1 MNRKPTYEELER
13 RTEALEI
20 ETGKYRALADAP
32 FEAIFLSE
40 KGICLDQNQAAE
52 KMFGYS
58 YAEAIGRHGTEW
70 IAPEYR
76 EQVRSHMQTGYE
88 KPYEVVALRKDGTTF
103 PCEIQACM
111 IQREGQ
117 SIRVTA
123 LRDITE
129 KKQAEQILKDELVWR
144 RILVD
149 QSRDGIVVLD
159 QEGKVYEAN
168 RRFARMLGY
177 TVEEVRRLSVWDWD
191 FQWSKAR
198 LLEMVRKVDDTGD
211 HFETVHKR
219 KDGTLYE
226 VEIST
231 NGAVYQNQKLVFC
244 VCRDITDRKRSEEER
259 KQLIQELQTALAEVK
274 TLRGIIPICTQ
285 CKKVRDDDGYW
296 QRVEQYIQERS
307 DVLFT
312 HGICDECAKK
322 VYPWFDDDD
331 RSIR

>member
-1 MNRKPTYEELER
+1 MNRNPSYEELER
-13 RTEALEI
+13 RIKALEI

-58 YAEAIGRHGTEW
+58 HEEALGRHGTEW
-70 IAPEYR
+70 IASEYR
-76 EQVRSHMQTGYE
+76 EQVRTNMQTGYE
-88 KPYEVVALRKDGTTF
+88 KPYEVVALRKDGTKFT
-103 PCEIQACM
+103 CEIQARM
-111 IQREGQ
+111 IDSEGQ

-129 KKQAEQILKDELVWR
+129 KKEAEQILKDEIVRR

-159 QEGKVYEAN
+159 QEGKVHEAN
-168 RRFARMLGY
+168 RRFAAMLGY
-177 TVEEVRRLSVWDWD
+177 TVEEVQQLSVWDWD

-198 LLEMVRKVDDTGD
+198 LMEMLRKVDDSGD
-211 HFETVHKR
+211 HFETIHKR
-219 KDGTLYE
+219 KDGTLFE

-231 NGAVYQNQKLVFC
+231 NGAVYQNRKLVFC

-285 CKKVRDDDGYW
+285 CKKIRDDDGYW
-296 QRVEQYIQERS
+296 QRVEQYIEERS

-312 HGICDECAKK
+312 HGICGECAKK
-322 VYPWFDDDD
+322 IYPWFKDEE
-331 RSIR
+331 

>member
-1 MNRKPTYEELER
+1 MNRKLTYQELEKRVRELEKEADR
-13 RTEALEI
+13 R
-20 ETGKYRALADAP
+20 RALAEAP

-40 KGICLDQNQAAE
+40 RGICLDQNQAAE
-52 KMFGYS
+52 NMFGYS
-58 YAEAIGRHGTEW
+58 LEEAIGRHGTEW

-76 EQVRSHMQTGYE
+76 EQVRANMQVGCE

-103 PCEIQACM
+103 PCEIQARM
-111 IQREGQ
+111 IDCEGQ

-123 LRDITE
+123 LRNITE
-129 KKQAEQILKDELVWR
+129 KKQAEQLLKDEVVRW

-168 RRFARMLGY
+168 RRFAAMLGY
-177 TVEEVRRLSVWDWD
+177 TVEEVQRLSVWDWD
-191 FQWSKAR
+191 FQWSKSR
-198 LLEMVRKVDDTGD
+198 LMEMLRDVDDTGD
-211 HFETVHKR
+211 HFATVHKR
-219 KDGTLYE
+219 KDGTLCE

-231 NGAVYQNQKLVFC
+231 NGAVYQNRKLVFC
-244 VCRDITDRKRSEEER
+244 VCRDITERKRSEEER

-285 CKKVRDDDGYW
+285 CKKIRDDSGYW

-312 HGICDECAKK
+312 HGICDECARNL
-322 VYPWFDDDD
+322 YPWFEDGE
-331 RSIR
+331 

>member
-1 MNRKPTYEELER
+1 MNRKPSYEELER
-13 RTEALEI
+13 RIKALEI
-20 ETGKYRALADAP
+20 ETSKHRALADAP

-58 YAEAIGRHGTEW
+58 HAEAIGRHGTEW

-76 EQVRSHMQTGYE
+76 TQVRTNMRAGYE

-103 PCEIQACM
+103 PCEIQARM
-111 IQREGQ
+111 IDNHGQ
-117 SIRVTA
+117 SVRVTA

-129 KKQAEQILKDELVWR
+129 KKQAEQLLKDEVVQR

-149 QSRDGIVVLD
+149 QSRDGIVILD

-168 RRFARMLGY
+168 RRFAAMLGY
-177 TVEEVRRLSVWDWD
+177 NVSEVRQLSVWDWD

-198 LLEMVRKVDDTGD
+198 LLEMLRKVDDAGD

-219 KDGTLYE
+219 KDGTLCE

-231 NGAVYQNQKLVFC
+231 NGAVYQNRKLVFC
-244 VCRDITDRKRSEEER
+244 VCRDITERKQAEDDR

-285 CKKVRDDDGYW
+285 CKKIRNDDGYW
-296 QRVEQYIQERS
+296 QRVEQYIEERS

-312 HGICDECAKK
+312 HGICEECAKK
-322 VYPWFDDDD
+322 LYPWFEDEE
-331 RSIR
+331 

>member
-1 MNRKPTYEELER
+1 MNRNPTYEELER
-13 RTEALEI
+13 RIRALEI

-58 YAEAIGRHGTEW
+58 RAEAIGRHGTEW

-76 EQVRSHMQTGYE
+76 EQVRTNMHTGYE

-103 PCEIQACM
+103 PCEIQARMSEC
-111 IQREGQ
+111 EGQ

-129 KKQAEQILKDELVWR
+129 KKEAEQLLNNEVVQR

-149 QSRDGIVVLD
+149 QSRDGIVILD

-168 RRFARMLGY
+168 RRFAAMLGY
-177 TVEEVRRLSVWDWD
+177 TVEEVQQLCVWDWD

-198 LLEMVRKVDDTGD
+198 LLEMLRKVDETGD
-211 HFETVHKR
+211 HFETVHKC
-219 KDGTLYE
+219 KDGTLFE

-231 NGAVYQNQKLVFC
+231 NGAVYQNRKLVFC
-244 VCRDITDRKRSEEER
+244 VCRDITERKRSEDER

-285 CKKVRDDDGYW
+285 CKKIRDDDGYW
-296 QRVEQYIQERS
+296 QRVEQYIEARS
-307 DVLFT
+307 EVLFT
-312 HGICDECAKK
+312 HGICEECAKK
-322 VYPWFDDDD
+322 LYPRFEDGV
-331 RSIR
+331 

>member
-1 MNRKPTYEELER
+1 MNKKPTYEDLEQRVRELEN
-13 RTEALEI
+13 EA
-20 ETGKYRALADAP
+20 GRCRALAEAP

-40 KGICLDQNQAAE
+40 QGFCKGQNQAAE

-58 YAEAIGRHGTEW
+58 HAEAIGRHGTEW

-76 EQVRSHMQTGYE
+76 EQVRTNMKAGYE

-103 PCEIQACM
+103 PCEIQARM
-111 IQREGQ
+111 SGGEGK

-123 LRDITE
+123 LRDITD
-129 KKQAEQILKDELVWR
+129 KKEAEQILKDEIVRR

-159 QEGKVYEAN
+159 QEGKVCEAN
-168 RRFARMLGY
+168 RRFAAMLGY
-177 TVEEVRRLSVWDWD
+177 TVEEVQQLSVWDWD
-191 FQWSKAR
+191 FQWSKTR
-198 LLEMVRKVDDTGD
+198 LMEMLRKVDDTGD

-231 NGAVYQNQKLVFC
+231 NGAVYQNRKLVFC

-259 KQLIQELQTALAEVK
+259 KQLIQGLQTALAEVK

-285 CKKVRDDDGYW
+285 CKKIRDDDGYW
-296 QRVEQYIQERS
+296 QRVEQYIEERS

-312 HGICDECAKK
+312 HGICEECAKK
-322 VYPWFDDDD
+322 LYPWFEEE
-331 RSIR
+331 

>member
-1 MNRKPTYEELER
+1 MNGKPTYKELEQR
-13 RTEALEI
+13 IKELEI
-20 ETGKYRALADAP
+20 ETRKHRALADAP

-40 KGICLDQNQAAE
+40 QGICLDQNQAAE

-58 YAEAIGRHGTEW
+58 HAEAIGRHGTEW

-76 EQVRSHMQTGYE
+76 ERVRTNMRTGYE

-103 PCEIQACM
+103 PCEIQAQM
-111 IQREGQ
+111 IDREGI

-129 KKQAEQILKDELVWR
+129 KKEAEQILKDEIVRR

-149 QSRDGIVVLD
+149 QSRDGIVVID
-159 QEGKVYEAN
+159 QDGKVYEAN
-168 RRFARMLGY
+168 RRFAAMLGY
-177 TVEEVRRLSVWDWD
+177 TVEEIQHLHVWDWD

-198 LLEMVRKVDDTGD
+198 LLEKLRDVDDAGD

-219 KDGTLYE
+219 KDGSLYE

-231 NGAVYQNQKLVFC
+231 NGAVYQNRKLVFC
-244 VCRDITDRKRSEEER
+244 ICRDVTERKRSEEER

-285 CKKVRDDDGYW
+285 CKKIRDDDGYW
-296 QRVEQYIQERS
+296 QRVEQYIEERS

-312 HGICDECAKK
+312 HGICDECAKRL
-322 VYPWFDDDD
+322 YPWYEDE
-331 RSIR
+331 S

>member
-1 MNRKPTYEELER
+1 MNRKPSYEELEQR
-13 RTEALEI
+13 IKALEI
-20 ETGKYRALADAP
+20 ETGKHRALADAP

-58 YAEAIGRHGTEW
+58 HAEAIGRHGTEW

-76 EQVRSHMQTGYE
+76 AQVRTNMQARYE
-88 KPYEVVALRKDGTTF
+88 KPYEVVALRKDGTAF
-103 PCEIQACM
+103 PCEIQARM
-111 IQREGQ
+111 TDSHGQ
-117 SIRVTA
+117 AIRVTA

-129 KKQAEQILKDELVWR
+129 KKQAEQLLKDEVVQR

-149 QSRDGIVVLD
+149 QSRDGIVILD
-159 QEGKVYEAN
+159 QEGNVYEAN
-168 RRFARMLGY
+168 RRFAAMLGY
-177 TVEEVRRLSVWDWD
+177 TVEEVQRLSVWDWD

-198 LLEMVRKVDDTGD
+198 LLEMLRKVDDTGD

-226 VEIST
+226 AEIST
-231 NGAVYQNQKLVFC
+231 NGAVYQNRKLVFC
-244 VCRDITDRKRSEEER
+244 VCRDITERKRSEEER
-259 KQLIQELQTALAEVK
+259 KQLIQELQAALAEVK

-285 CKKVRDDDGYW
+285 CKKIRDDDGYW
-296 QRVEQYIQERS
+296 QRVEQYIEERS

-312 HGICDECAKK
+312 HGICEECAKK
-322 VYPWFDDDD
+322 LYPWFEDEE
-331 RSIR
+331 